1 MPAEQPTRRPSR
13 PLGAVLVALLWI
25 PLFLWLFF
33 ETPLQ
38 NKTLDDGRT
47 LTRWVM
53 WELVPYILLSVV
65 DEARPHSG
73 WIYLPQRADMLG
85 IGLFI
90 VASAWGLG
98 RLLLRFLKS
107 HTISREQRDA
117 DAVEDFVLAAG
128 LGLSGLSLL
137 TLGCGL
143 LGLLYR
149 PLFGGL
155 LGLTLVAGIADWWR
169 AGPSLNISIPRG
181 RLRQTAWFMLAAG
194 LLPFLV
200 CLVLAACL
208 PSTDFDSKA
217 YHYVGPKEFYQNGRI
232 SFLQHN
238 VYTNFPFCAEMLT
251 LLAMVLRQDWF
262 RGVQAGQVVLM
273 TFGPLTSLA
282 LYALGRRLGNPR
294 AGFLAAIIYFTTP
307 WMFRVST
314 VAHVEGALCFYV
326 AATLLA
332 LLRAWGMG
340 APNSVAPS
348 SSNIG
353 TGWREVF
360 LVGLFAGTA
369 MACKYPGLFSV
380 VIPIGAAVILHPWLS
395 SSSVHPASRW
405 KSCLQTLLIFTVGVS
420 CTIGPWLLKNLIE
433 TGNPVYPLAYN
444 VFGGR
449 DLDPMLYAKWQR
461 GHSST
466 DFSFRTFVT
475 GLWEVTARND
485 WLSPALFALA
495 PLTLLRLRWRDSE
508 GRALVGQ
515 WLYLGW
521 LFATWWGLTHRIDRF
536 WVPQLPLVALLAG
549 LGATVV
555 QPFPPGSVPRG
566 GYKPLRSLLVMLV
579 LISSG
584 AFNLSL
590 ILAGM
595 VGNNQF
601 FLDLTVAR
609 QKSANRKIASLNA
622 QLRPLIEAGQPVRV
636 LCVGEAEVFDAEF
649 PVVYNSVFDRSI
661 FEEWCANPQPG
672 DNPATR
678 AIRDPAS
685 IRRKLD
691 EQGITHIYINW
702 LELLR
707 YRTTYGY
714 TDFVSPERFIQL
726 QTSGVLGAP
735 WEMPTE
741 RILVKDLGIQAQQEV
756 HTWGRRLV
764 QPTTI
769 GPAIPTMDLF
779 PVNH

>member
-1 MPAEQPTRRPSR
+1 M
-13 PLGAVLVALLWI
+13 ALLWI
-25 PLFLWLFF
+25 PFFLWLFF

-38 NKTLDDGRT
+38 NKTLDDGRI

-73 WIYLPQRADMLG
+73 WMYLPQRADMLG
-85 IGLFI
+85 IGMFI
-90 VASAWGLG
+90 VAAAWGLG
-98 RLLLRFLKS
+98 RLLLRFLNS
-107 HTISREQRDA
+107 QAVCRELPRDA
-117 DAVEDFVLAAG
+117 TIVEDFVLAAG

-143 LGLLYR
+143 LGLLFR
-149 PLFGGL
+149 PLLGGL
-155 LGLTLVAGIADWWR
+155 LGLALVAGIVDWWR
-169 AGPSLNISIPRG
+169 AGPSLNISTPRG
-181 RLRQTAWFMLAAG
+181 RLRQTAWFMLTAC

-232 SFLQHN
+232 GFLSHN

-282 LYALGRRLGNPR
+282 LYALGCRLGNSR

-307 WMFRVST
+307 WTFRVST

-340 APNSVAPS
+340 AIRSEIPS
-348 SSNIG
+348 SSSSG
-353 TGWREVF
+353 TGLRGMF
-360 LVGLFAGTA
+360 LVGLLAGTA

-380 VIPIGAAVILHPWLS
+380 VIPIGAAVFLHPWLTS
-395 SSSVHPASRW
+395 SPVHPASRW
-405 KSCLQTLLIFTVGVS
+405 KPSLQALLIFAVGVS
-420 CTIGPWLLKNLIE
+420 CTVGPWLLKNLIE

-449 DLDPMLYAKWQR
+449 DLDSLLYAKWQR

-466 DFSFRTFVT
+466 DFSFRTIVT

-495 PLTLLRLRWRDSE
+495 PLTLLRLRRHDPESH
-508 GRALVGQ
+508 ALLGL

-536 WVPQLPLVALLAG
+536 WVPQLPVVALLAG
-549 LGATVV
+549 LGATTGPQVA
-555 QPFPPGSVPRG
+555 F
-566 GYKPLRSLLVMLV
+566 KPLRSLLVILV

-601 FLDLTVAR
+601 FLDLNVAR
-609 QKSANRKIASLNA
+609 QKSANHKIASLNA
-622 QLRPLIEAGQPVRV
+622 QLRPLLATGQPVRV

-678 AIRDPAS
+678 AVRDPAS
-685 IRRKLD
+685 IRRKLS
-691 EQGITHIYINW
+691 EHGITHIYINW

-726 QTSGVLGAP
+726 QNSGVLGDP
-735 WEMPTE
+735 WAMPTE
-741 RILVKDLGIQAQQEV
+741 RILVKDLGTEAQREV
-756 HTWGRRLV
+756 RAWGRRLV

-769 GPAIPTMDLF
+769 GPAIPTMDVF
-779 PVNH
+779 PVNR